1 MKHEEAYQIQK
12 NDYFLYYGET
22 VKVVGNS
29 PYNDIHYIVE
39 NKNGSNF
46 YADVEELEP
55 IVINEYTLEQGG
67 IHKDE
72 RCKTIFKYKGV
83 WISYIDG
90 SVWSI
95 RQPFGKVAAMEI
107 KYLHILQ
114 NALRLFGEEV
124 ELKQ

>member
-1 MKHEEAYQIQK
+1 MNKKDINQVQFG
-12 NDYFLYYGET
+12 DYFLYHGET
-22 VKVVGNS
+22 VKVTGRS
-29 PYNDIHYIVE
+29 PYNESYCTVE
-39 NKNGSNF
+39 NKNGSKF

-55 IVINEYTLEQGG
+55 IVINEYTLEQVG

-72 RCKTIFKYKGV
+72 RYKTIFKYKGI

-95 RQPFGKVAAMEI
+95 RQPFGKVAMEI

-124 ELKQ
+124 EIK